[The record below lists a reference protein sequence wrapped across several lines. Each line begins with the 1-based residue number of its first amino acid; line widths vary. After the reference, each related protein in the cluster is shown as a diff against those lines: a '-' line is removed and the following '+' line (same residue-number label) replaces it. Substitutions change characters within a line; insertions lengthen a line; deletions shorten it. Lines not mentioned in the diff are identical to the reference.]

1 LATNILA
8 ALDEQTVVVPGTAA
22 AKPFSPNSLAP

>member
-1 LATNILA
+1 MLSPRGAVGLVEAIMA

-22 AKPFSPNSLAP
+22 A